1 VTPVFEFAQREHRRA
16 LITDGAPQQAERQSE
31 LRPPAALRTTDVLLS
46 WSGGKDSAMAL
57 HMLRQDPSYKVE
69 CLLTTI
75 TEDYDRI
82 SIHGVRR
89 ALLHRQAEALDVDLF
104 EVSIPAKCTHET
116 YRSGMVAALT
126 SQRLSGIDTHSFA
139 DLFLEDVRA
148 YREANL
154 AELGK
159 RAIFPVW
166 GHDTENLARDFIS
179 LGFHAVVVCVD
190 SRILDQRFAGREF
203 DRALLED
210 LPNHVDPCGENG
222 EFHTFVYDG
231 PGFRFPVRFERGET
245 VVRNGFAFRDLV
257 EA

>member
-1 VTPVFEFAQREHRRA
+1 
-16 LITDGAPQQAERQSE
+16 
-31 LRPPAALRTTDVLLS
+31 
-46 WSGGKDSAMAL
+46 MAL
-57 HMLRQDPSYKVE
+57 HTLRQDSSYEVD

-89 ALLHRQAEALDVDLF
+89 ALLHRQAEAIGTDLF
-104 EVSIPAKCTHET
+104 EVSIPAECTHET
-116 YRSGMVAALT
+116 YRSSMAAALT
-126 SQRLSGIDTHSFA
+126 SRRLAGIDTHAFA

-148 YREANL
+148 YRETNL

-159 RAIFPVW
+159 KAIFPVW
-166 GHDTENLARDFIS
+166 GRDTRTFARDFIS

-190 SRILDQRFAGREF
+190 SRILDPKFAGREF
-203 DRALLED
+203 DQALLHD
-210 LPNHVDPCGENG
+210 LPADVDPCGENG

-231 PGFRFPVRFERGET
+231 PGFRFPVRFDRGET
-245 VVRNGFAFRDLV
+245 VVRDGFAFRDLV

>member
-1 VTPVFEFAQREHRRA
+1 MA
-16 LITDGAPQQAERQSE
+16 LMTVGDAERDVRLSE
-31 LRPPAALRTTDVLLS
+31 LQPQSARGTTDVLLS

-57 HMLRQDPSYKVE
+57 HTLRHDFSYKVD
-69 CLLTTI
+69 CLLTTV

-89 ALLHRQAEALDVDLF
+89 ALLHRQAEAFDVDLI
-104 EVSIPAKCTHET
+104 EVSIPAECTHET
-116 YRSGMVAALT
+116 YRSSMAAALT
-126 SQRLSGIDTHSFA
+126 SPRLAGIDTHAFA

-148 YREANL
+148 YRETNL

-159 RAIFPVW
+159 KAIFPVW
-166 GHDTENLARDFIS
+166 GRDTNTFARDFIS

-190 SRILDQRFAGREF
+190 LRILDEKFAGREF
-203 DRALLED
+203 DQALLHD
-210 LPNHVDPCGENG
+210 LPANIDPCGENG

-231 PGFRFPVRFERGET
+231 PGFRFPVGFDRGET
-245 VVRNGFAFRDLV
+245 VVRDGFAFRDLV

>member
-1 VTPVFEFAQREHRRA
+1 MALTIVTGDQRPA
-16 LITDGAPQQAERQSE
+16 RQSE
-31 LRPPAALRTTDVLLS
+31 FHPRGARGTTDVLLS

-57 HMLRQDPSYKVE
+57 HMLRQDSSYEVD
-69 CLLTTI
+69 CILTTV

-89 ALLHRQAEALDVDLF
+89 SLLHRQTEALDVDLF
-104 EVSIPAKCTHET
+104 EVSIPAECTHEI
-116 YRSGMVAALT
+116 YRSSMTAALT
-126 SQRLSGIDTHSFA
+126 SPRLAGIDTHAFA

-159 RAIFPVW
+159 QAVFPVW
-166 GHDTENLARDFIS
+166 GRDTGNFARDFIS
-179 LGFHAVVVCVD
+179 LGFRAVVVCVD
-190 SRILDQRFAGREF
+190 SRILDQRFAGAEF
-203 DRALLED
+203 DQALLDD
-210 LPNHVDPCGENG
+210 LPADVDPCGENG

-231 PGFRFPVRFERGET
+231 PGFRFPIQFDRGET
-245 VVRNGFAFRDLV
+245 VVRDGFAFKDLV

>member
-1 VTPVFEFAQREHRRA
+1 MALTTMGGAQ
-16 LITDGAPQQAERQSE
+16 LTVRQSE
-31 LRPPAALRTTDVLLS
+31 FHPRSARGTTDVLLS

-57 HMLRQDPSYKVE
+57 HTLRQDSSYEVD

-75 TEDYDRI
+75 TEAYDRI

-89 ALLHRQAEALDVDLF
+89 ALLHRQAEAIGTDVF
-104 EVSIPAKCTHET
+104 EVSIPAECTHET
-116 YRSGMVAALT
+116 YRSSMAAALT
-126 SQRLSGIDTHSFA
+126 SPRLAYIDTHAFA

-148 YREANL
+148 YRETNL

-159 RAIFPVW
+159 KSIFPVW
-166 GHDTENLARDFIS
+166 GRDTTTFARDFIS

-190 SRILDQRFAGREF
+190 SRILDQKFTGREF
-203 DRALLED
+203 DQALLDD
-210 LPNHVDPCGENG
+210 LPANVDPCGENG

-231 PGFRFPVRFERGET
+231 PGFRFPVRFDRGET
-245 VVRNGFAFRDLV
+245 VVRDGFAFRDLV

>member
-1 VTPVFEFAQREHRRA
+1 
-16 LITDGAPQQAERQSE
+16 
-31 LRPPAALRTTDVLLS
+31 
-46 WSGGKDSAMAL
+46 MAL
-57 HMLRQDPSYKVE
+57 HKLRQDSSYKVD

-89 ALLHRQAEALDVDLF
+89 ALLHRQAEAVDVDLL
-104 EVSIPAKCTHET
+104 EVSIPAHCTHET
-116 YRSGMVAALT
+116 YRSRMAAALT
-126 SQRLSGIDTHSFA
+126 SPRLADIDTHAFA

-148 YREANL
+148 YREANV

-159 RAIFPVW
+159 KAIFPVW
-166 GHDTENLARDFIS
+166 GHDTETLAREFIS

-190 SRILDQRFAGREF
+190 SRILHQSFAGREF
-203 DRALLED
+203 DKALLDD
-210 LPNHVDPCGENG
+210 LPNNVDPCGENG

-231 PGFRFPVRFERGET
+231 PGFRFPVRFDRGET

-257 EA
+257 EV

>member
-1 VTPVFEFAQREHRRA
+1 
-16 LITDGAPQQAERQSE
+16 
-31 LRPPAALRTTDVLLS
+31 
-46 WSGGKDSAMAL
+46 MAL
-57 HMLRQDPSYKVE
+57 HMLRQDSSYGVD

-89 ALLHRQAEALDVDLF
+89 SLLHRQAEAVDVDLF
-104 EVSIPAKCTHET
+104 EVPIPAECTHEI
-116 YRSGMVAALT
+116 YRSSMTAALT
-126 SQRLSGIDTHSFA
+126 SPRLAGFETHAFA

-159 RAIFPVW
+159 QAVFPVW
-166 GHDTENLARDFIS
+166 GRDTGNFARDFIS
-179 LGFHAVVVCVD
+179 LGFRAVVVCVD
-190 SRILDQRFAGREF
+190 SRILDQRFAGAEF
-203 DRALLED
+203 DLALLDD
-210 LPNHVDPCGENG
+210 LPTDVDPCGENG

-231 PGFRFPVRFERGET
+231 PGFRFPIQFDRGET
-245 VVRNGFAFRDLV
+245 VVRDGFAFKDLV